1 MLCAVRA
8 LNSTE
13 RGAPPA
19 SLVGSNAAIVVGSQ
33 QRATTIQMS
42 ALAPHLRAPGSTT
55 SAQVRQRLQ
64 THVAGHQQQFV
75 QLPQQSLPPVHNML
89 PSQQQ
94 TQGQRVL
101 VSSGNL
107 GQALLDQLQLHPGQ
121 LVYINDPSTGQLIP
135 VSTYT
140 PVASASSSV
149 NVGAA
154 APDEFATNSMLA
166 SLDEQSQV
174 QYELAG
180 LTSENLLSTGPQQ
193 QLQLVAQPGAQ
204 YYDSSQ
210 LDSSLSL
217 SLSPNSFDASL
228 ASFQAN
234 NTLDD
239 ITDCTSISTLSFIFP
254 AISLVAL

>member
-1 MLCAVRA
+1 M
-8 LNSTE
+8 
-13 RGAPPA
+13 P
-19 SLVGSNAAIVVGSQ
+19 
-33 QRATTIQMS
+33 
-42 ALAPHLRAPGSTT
+42 ALAPA
-55 SAQVRQRLQ
+55 
-64 THVAGHQQQFV
+64 THVAGHQQLLFAQ
-75 QLPQQSLPPVHNML
+75 QPHPQQPHPQPSLPPVYNML

-94 TQGQRVL
+94 QQQQQTQAQPVL
-101 VSSGNL
+101 MPSGNWW
-107 GQALLDQLQLHPGQ
+107 QMLLDQLQLHPGQ
-121 LVYINDPSTGQLIP
+121 PVTLTDPSTGQTIE
-135 VSTYT
+135 VSMYT

-154 APDEFATNSMLA
+154 SVAMGAAAPDEFAASSLLA
-166 SLDEQSQV
+166 SLDEQSPV

-180 LTSENLLSTGPQQ
+180 LPSDDLLSTGPQQ
-193 QLQLVAQPGAQ
+193 QLQLVTQPGAQ

-239 ITDCTSISTLSFIFP
+239 IADCTSISTLSFIPCDFTRCSMNRVGL
-254 AISLVAL
+254 I